1 MSLLNRNGV
10 YFPWASHIIQLLLLF
25 IAFGIWI
32 ALILH
37 WNRLIIGKCVAFIEF
52 HGCITNTFKINLVQA
67 NISFTF
73 FQVLILLKAH
83 LFSCIHLR
91 NARQGRRNQG
101 DKGEICIPP
110 HIFWKISLPSSNRVG
125 QIIPTTLLLAHPPP
139 DFRTFRWLWMQDEWT
154 KKKINLPICFVFKA
168 KYYKGHSTHW
178 CWIIKWFSIL

>member
-1 MSLLNRNGV
+1 MSKRYNSINIV
-10 YFPWASHIIQLLLLF
+10 

-110 HIFWKISLPSSNRVG
+110 PHILEDQFTLFQPGGGGADSSHHITSRPPTPRFSYLPSALN
-125 QIIPTTLLLAHPPP
+125 A
-139 DFRTFRWLWMQDEWT
+139 RWVNE
-154 KKKINLPICFVFKA
+154 KNILPICFVFKA